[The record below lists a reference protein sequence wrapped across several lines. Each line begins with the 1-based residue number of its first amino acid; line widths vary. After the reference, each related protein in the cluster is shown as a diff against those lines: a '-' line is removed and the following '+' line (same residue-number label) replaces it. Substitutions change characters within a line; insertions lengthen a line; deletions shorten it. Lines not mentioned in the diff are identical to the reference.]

1 MYSPILRNRQSELLA
16 LRRLGRGVRAHIK
29 PIVDIAAPSKGQD
42 VATGLAYVERNLKR
56 TEKAA
61 AGFAAIF
68 VDSSELD
75 PAFRLSGN
83 VHPLVGGSMS
93 VMNAGAI
100 PIPVSGLHRDQAH
113 HQAALL
119 VANGIGEGCVCLRL
133 DATDVSTASLT
144 AKRIKSLLS
153 DLKVVPARIY
163 LLLDLQCL
171 FGEDPAP
178 IAKQVSRF
186 LKLVADEPWSGI
198 LVGGYGVPD
207 QLSTAVPT
215 KAQGYLPRV
224 EQQVFYALEELNTES
239 PVWFSDYTV
248 LPPSVVELD
257 WKLIRKVMCPKAL
270 YTLTDSWFVVRGG
283 AFSSHPDEYE
293 QYFKIAAEIV
303 VLEEFSGPEFSYG
316 DDYIFQRSEQVG
328 SPGNPGSWIS
338 VCVNHHLTFTSAAHA
353 K

>member
-1 MYSPILRNRQSELLA
+1 LSQ
-16 LRRLGRGVRAHIK
+16 GVRAHMK
-29 PIVDIAAPSKGQD
+29 PILDIAAPSKGQD

-61 AGFAAIF
+61 TGFVAVF

-93 VMNAGAI
+93 VMNAGAT
-100 PIPVSGLHRDQAH
+100 PIPVSGLHRDPAH
-113 HQAALL
+113 HQAALSI
-119 VANGIGEGCVCLRL
+119 ANDLEEGRICLRL

-144 AKRIKSLLS
+144 AKRIKLLLS
-153 DLKVVPARIY
+153 DLGVTPARVH

-171 FGEDPAP
+171 YGQNPAP

-186 LKLVADEPWSGI
+186 LNMFEGEPWSGI

-215 KAQGYLPRV
+215 KAQAYLPRV
-224 EQQVFYALEELNTES
+224 EQQVFFALEELNFES
-239 PVWFSDYTV
+239 PVWFADYTV

-270 YTLTDSWFVVRGG
+270 YTLEDSWFIVRGG
-283 AFSSHPDEYE
+283 AFSSHPDEYD

-303 VLEEFSGPEFSYG
+303 ALAEFSGPAFSYG

-338 VCVNHHLTFTSAAHA
+338 VCVNHHLTFTATAHA
-353 K
+353 T